1 MSINQRQA
9 KLLKILLGQAGYI
22 PTVDVSDALACSERT
37 VRNDMRAA
45 NAFLT
50 EMGIHAA
57 IVSKRGNGIRIDGD
71 STQRG
76 QISDIIKERSLSMD
90 AGLDRFY
97 RGILLLTCDYQHQYT
112 TESLARAILTNK
124 QQAQDDLRTWN
135 ELMTPFGA
143 QIVRGR
149 RIAVEGPEDYI
160 RFFVV
165 YYLFELASTA
175 MKRRIEPQLFRG
187 NEQFFNDLIAYVER
201 ENHTLYTDN
210 ARHQLAVYLQ
220 IMALRI
226 LKGKEVGGYTS
237 TIPVVYDDVANRI
250 EQHFGIEVS
259 DNERGVIRDL
269 FTVSTRRWTP
279 EFQRTYQPTPEAAR
293 LTEELFC
300 ALAERFGARPPLHLE
315 KPCAALI
322 EAGQT
327 HMRYER
333 AISLPQENTWTVRHD
348 NMTSFMRLSEVL
360 RDAPDLSGLNLYQTD
375 VTRLAMLLLS
385 YMDGLSSHDQWR
397 VGLVVNC
404 GIEQVFYARD
414 RLERL
419 IPCMRIVRVLT
430 ETEVAEIE
438 SEPKHG
444 SLDFLVSFDAIKTT
458 LPLRVL
464 SNAIDDADRSRI
476 ELLLLKLGCPH
487 GLDDAPLAGGLPER
501 ELDISHAHAH
511 ADPSRGTHRRRALAR
526 HALRLLKRLRDVL
539 LYTRTVALADRLFPR
554 RRPNW
559 SRALPRGNARRLYR
573 RPTATYPGALRR
585 PGRRAHPYSSYA
597 ALPRAR
603 LRCRPWAVS
612 RPNACRANSSKLSQT
627 LKRKGPVAAPA
638 ATGPSLSS
646 SA

>member
-143 QIVRGR
+143 QIVRG
-149 RIAVEGPEDYI
+149 
-160 RFFVV
+160 
-165 YYLFELASTA
+165 
-175 MKRRIEPQLFRG
+175 RRIEPQLFRG

-385 YMDGLSSHDQWR
+385 YMDGLSSYDQWR

-419 IPCMRIVRVLT
+419 IPCMRVVRVLT

-444 SLDFLVSFDAIKTT
+444 SLDFLVSFDPIKTT

-501 ELDISHAHAH
+501 ELDISHARMLTRTLHA
-511 ADPSRGTHRRRALAR
+511 ALIEDGLWRGTLSDFSSVFEMFSFTRGPW
-526 HALRLLKRLRDVL
+526 LLLTVCSQDVAQTGAVH
-539 LYTRTVALADRLFPR
+539 YRVETRVGFTGDRLQHILVLCVAPGDER
-554 RRPNW
+554 ILTP
-559 SRALPRGNARRLYR
+559 
-573 RPTATYPGALRR
+573 ATQRFRELASDAGL
-585 PGRRAHPYSSYA
+585 GR
-597 ALPRAR
+597 
-603 LRCRPWAVS
+603 
-612 RPNACRANSSKLSQT
+612 
-627 LKRKGPVAAPA
+627 
-638 ATGPSLSS
+638 
-646 SA
+646 

>member
-9 KLLKILLGQAGYI
+9 KLLKILLGQAGYT
-22 PTVDVSDALACSERT
+22 PTVDISDALACSERT
-37 VRNDMRAA
+37 IRNDMRAA
-45 NAFLT
+45 NAFLD
-50 EMGIHAA
+50 EMGIQAA

-97 RGILLLTCDYQHQYT
+97 RGMLLLTCDYRHQYT

-149 RIAVEGPEDYI
+149 RITVEGPEEYI

-175 MKRRIEPQLFRG
+175 MKRRIEPQLFGG
-187 NEQFFNDLIAYVER
+187 NEQFFN
-201 ENHTLYTDN
+201 
-210 ARHQLAVYLQ
+210 
-220 IMALRI
+220 
-226 LKGKEVGGYTS
+226 
-237 TIPVVYDDVANRI
+237 DVANRI

-259 DNERGVIRDL
+259 ANERGIIRDL

-300 ALAERFGARPPLHLE
+300 ALGERFGTRPPLHLE

-333 AISLPQENTWTVRHD
+333 AISLPQENTWTVRYE
-348 NMTSFMRLSEVL
+348 NMASFMRLSEVL
-360 RDAPDLSGLNLYQTD
+360 RDAPGLSGLNLYQTD

-419 IPCMRIVRVLT
+419 IPCMRVARVLT

-438 SEPKHG
+438 SDPKHS
-444 SLDFLVSFDAIKTT
+444 SLDFLVSFDPIKTT
-458 LPLRVL
+458 LPLCVL

-476 ELLLLKLGCPH
+476 ELLLMKLGCPH
-487 GLDDAPLAGGLPER
+487 ALDDAPLAGGLPER
-501 ELDISHAHAH
+501 ELDISHARMLTRTLHVALVE
-511 ADPSRGTHRRRALAR
+511 DGLWRGTLSGFSNTFEMLSFTHGPWLLLTVCSQDVAQTGAVHYRVETRVGFTGDRLQHILVLCVAPSDERVLTPATQRFRKLASE
-526 HALRLLKRLRDVL
+526 AGLKR
-539 LYTRTVALADRLFPR
+539 
-554 RRPNW
+554 
-559 SRALPRGNARRLYR
+559 
-573 RPTATYPGALRR
+573 
-585 PGRRAHPYSSYA
+585 
-597 ALPRAR
+597 
-603 LRCRPWAVS
+603 
-612 RPNACRANSSKLSQT
+612 
-627 LKRKGPVAAPA
+627 
-638 ATGPSLSS
+638 
-646 SA
+646 